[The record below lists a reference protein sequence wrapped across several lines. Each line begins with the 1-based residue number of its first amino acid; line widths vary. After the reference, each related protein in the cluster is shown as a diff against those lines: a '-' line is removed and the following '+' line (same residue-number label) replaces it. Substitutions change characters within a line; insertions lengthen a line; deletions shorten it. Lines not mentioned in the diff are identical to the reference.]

1 MTQAEH
7 YESRAAR
14 LAQHLIDIAEERA
27 ERDREELDA
36 MLAELNTE
44 LCDE

>member
-1 MTQAEH
+1 MAQAEH
-7 YESRAAR
+7 DEARAAR
-14 LAQHLIDIAEERA
+14 LAQQLIDIAEERA
-27 ERDREELDA
+27 ERDREELDT